1 MAEKDDKARELPP
14 ALRALAD
21 PTRLKIM
28 LMLEGRPRT
37 VGEVVDFFELSQPT
51 ITRHLQMLA
60 RAGLVRRRKQAQRV
74 IYESNADAIRCFC
87 IQLVACFPCCC
98 ETIVIPATGEKKRQS
113 RQKGGAKR
121 PRSKTKTTKPKGRVR

>member
-1 MAEKDDKARELPP
+1 MADRNDKARELPP

-28 LMLEGRPRT
+28 LMLEGRPHT

-60 RAGLVRRRKQAQRV
+60 AAGLVRRRKQAQRV

-98 ETIVIPATGEKKRQS
+98 ETIVIPAAKDKKKRS
-113 RQKGGAKR
+113 RGKGGAER
-121 PRSKTKTTKPKGRVR
+121 CRSKTRTPKPKGRQR

>member
-1 MAEKDDKARELPP
+1 MANQDHKAQDLPP

-60 RAGLVRRRKQAQRV
+60 AAGLVRRRKEAQRV

-87 IQLVACFPCCC
+87 VQLVSCFPCCC
-98 ETIVIPATGEKKRQS
+98 ETIVIPEAGKKKRNS
-113 RQKGGAKR
+113 RKKGGSAP
-121 PRSKTKTTKPKGRVR
+121 PRSKTKTTKPKGRAR